1 MIIGSILENDTNETR
16 TPLTPDVVQKLTSLG
31 HTLLIEKNIG
41 VKSFFKNKTFEQ
53 NGAIFMP
60 PAEIYQK
67 ADLLL
72 QISPPSSKYLSLLTS
87 KQILVANF
95 TNFKSKPLNIT
106 FIRLENVPR
115 TSVAQSIDILSS
127 QDTIKGY
134 ASAIY
139 ALSKLPT
146 IAPLLMTS
154 STTLKPAKA
163 LILGASITGL
173 QASNVLKRN
182 GCDVTILDINKENFD
197 LAKSVGATLKTPS
210 NQEELQELIKDKNI
224 IIGAINNNNSPNI
237 ISQKLSSYINED
249 AIIVDTSSNN
259 ISISPSSNLK
269 FYRNTKIERLHPKS
283 ASILWANNMLNLIEL
298 ITSNPKIIDLN
309 HPILSPMTHTI
320 KRIKKS

>member
-1 MIIGSILENDTNETR
+1 MIIGSILETDINETR

-31 HTLLIEKNIG
+31 HTVLIEKNLG
-41 VKSFFKNKTFEQ
+41 LKSFFKNETYEQ
-53 NGAIFMP
+53 KGAIFTP
-60 PAEIYQK
+60 PSKIYQT
-67 ADLLL
+67 AELLL
-72 QISPPSSKYLSLLTS
+72 QISPPSPTYLSLLTN
-87 KQILVANF
+87 KQILIADF
-95 TNFKSKPLNIT
+95 TNFNFEPLNIT

-139 ALSKLPT
+139 ALSHLPT

-182 GCDVTILDINKENFD
+182 GCDVTILDINKENHD

-210 NQEELQELIKDKNI
+210 SQEELQELIKDKNI
-224 IIGAINNNNSPNI
+224 IIGAINNKNSPQI
-237 ISQKLSSYINED
+237 ISPNLYSYINED
-249 AIIVDTSSNN
+249 TIIVDTSSNN
-259 ISISPSSNLK
+259 INLNSFSNLN
-269 FYRNTKIERLHPKS
+269 FYRNTNIERLHPKS

-298 ITSNPKIIDLN
+298 LTSNTKTPNLN
-309 HPILSPMTHTI
+309 HPIISPMLSTI
-320 KRIKKS
+320 KRMKKS